1 MEEEKMVVAICKDKY
16 KNYKGITEYRL
27 EDLDGKSSRVTGQ
40 QIKDAIKAGK
50 IKILNMELSDSG
62 RLLERELS
70 KAELVL
76 LDTLK
81 AFDNL
86 ENTDIYD
93 GDYVYCME
101 HIQGQ
106 IGKYFGFN
114 PW

>member
-1 MEEEKMVVAICKDKY
+1 MVVAICTDKS

-27 EDLDGKSSRVTGQ
+27 EDLNGKSSRVTGQ
-40 QIKDAIKAGK
+40 QIKNAIRAGK
-50 IKILNMELSDSG
+50 IKVLNMEISDSG
-62 RLLERELS
+62 RLIERELS

-76 LDTLK
+76 LDTFK
-81 AFDNL
+81 AFEDL

-101 HIQGQ
+101 HIQRQ

-114 PW
+114 PWW